1 MSRFPRVFRP
11 FVAILLVVGALCAQ
25 SVPNADPSETAAREV
40 LGLPTATEIETVMRG
55 LSEITGFKIHRRLP
69 FEMVTREQVNQFLKD
84 QIRKS
89 VKTKELRAEE
99 ATLRM
104 FGFVPKDF
112 DLKQTTID
120 LLTEQAAAYYDFQ
133 RRKLF
138 ISDWATRNMREV
150 ALVHELAHALADQN
164 FPIRRY
170 LAAAGDDSEASI
182 ARQSVVEGQASWLM
196 LEYAARQSGRSLK
209 DPGTAAEFLKEQPDP
224 GPDDPGDA
232 QYPVFSKAPLYV
244 RRTLMFPY
252 EEGQK
257 LQQSLYLKE
266 GQASFSHVFRQPPA
280 ATTQIL
286 HPDRYLDH
294 FLTSS
299 PELPKAAS
307 GTSALVSG
315 AVGEL
320 DHRIILRQ
328 FLDQAISESLAPLL
342 KGGTYRIDEAK
353 SDHRL
358 TLAYISEW
366 QSEDAARRYF
376 DAYKKVLRAKLKGI
390 TIARDTDSAFSG
402 GSDDGYF
409 GVTLSGVRVL
419 SREGLAKPLQA
430 AQLSGATGF

>member
-1 MSRFPRVFRP
+1 MSWFPRVFRP
-11 FVAILLVVGALCAQ
+11 FVALLLIAGALCAQ
-25 SVPNADPSETAAREV
+25 SVPHPEGSGAITPEAS
-40 LGLPTATEIETVMRG
+40 GLPTAAEIETIMRG

-69 FEMVTREQVNQFLKD
+69 FQIVTRQQVNQFLKD

-89 VKTKELRAEE
+89 VKPKELRAEE

-164 FPIRRY
+164 FSLRRY

-196 LEYAARQSGRSLK
+196 LEYAARQTGRSLK
-209 DPGTAAEFLKEQPDP
+209 EPATAAESLKRQPDP
-224 GPDDPGDA
+224 GPDDPGEA
-232 QYPVFSKAPLYV
+232 QYPVFSKAPLYI

-252 EEGQK
+252 EEGQN
-257 LQQSLYLKE
+257 LQQALFLKE
-266 GQASFSHVFRQPPA
+266 GQASFSHLFRQPPA
-280 ATTQIL
+280 ATTHIF

-294 FLTSS
+294 FITSV
-299 PELPKAAS
+299 PELPKAAR

-315 AVGEL
+315 SVGEL

-328 FLDQAISESLAPLL
+328 FLDQETSEALAPLL
-342 KGGTYRIDEAK
+342 RGGAYRIDEAK

-358 TLAYISEW
+358 TLTYVSEW
-366 QSEDAARRYF
+366 QSEAAAGRYF
-376 DAYKKVLRAKLKGI
+376 AAYKKVLRAKLKGF
-390 TIARDTDSAFSG
+390 TIVRDTEAEFTG
-402 GSDDGYF
+402 GSEDGYF
-409 GVTLSGVRVL
+409 GVTLSGERVL
-419 SREGLAKPLQA
+419 SREGLAKP
-430 AQLSGATGF
+430 F

>member
-1 MSRFPRVFRP
+1 MSWFPRVFRP
-11 FVAILLVVGALCAQ
+11 FVALLFVAGPLCAQ
-25 SVPNADPSETAAREV
+25 SVPGSGVSEVATPEAT
-40 LGLPTATEIETVMRG
+40 GLPTAAEIETVMRG

-69 FEMVTREQVNQFLKD
+69 FEMVTREQVNQFLKE

-89 VKTKELRAEE
+89 VKPRELRAEE

-138 ISDWATRNMREV
+138 ISDWATRNMREA

-196 LEYAARQSGRSLK
+196 QEYAARQSGRSLK
-209 DPGTAAEFLKEQPDP
+209 DPATAAELLKEQPDS
-224 GPDDPGDA
+224 GPDDPGEA
-232 QYPVFSKAPLYV
+232 QYPVFSKAPLYI

-252 EEGQK
+252 EDGQK
-257 LQQSLYLKE
+257 LQQSLFLKE
-266 GQASFSHVFRQPPA
+266 GQASFSHVFRQPPT
-280 ATTQIL
+280 ATTQIM
-286 HPDRYLDH
+286 HPDRYLEH

-299 PELPKAAS
+299 PDLPKAAS

-320 DHRIILRQ
+320 DHRIMLRQ
-328 FLDQAISESLAPLL
+328 FLDQATSEELAPLL
-342 KGGTYRIDEAK
+342 QGGAYRIDEAK

-376 DAYKKVLRAKLKGI
+376 AAYKRVLRAKLKGVV
-390 TIARDTDSAFSG
+390 IARDTDSAFAG

-409 GVTLSGVRVL
+409 GVTLSGIRIL
-419 SREGLAKPLQA
+419 SREGLAKP
-430 AQLSGATGF
+430 F